1 MPKLD
6 VVKTDERAEEI
17 YKYVKDI
24 MGLKPSLAIA
34 ALAAT
39 LGFMAARSEHDGPIE
54 AGFKLIVDFM
64 IESYEKDLHEQKK
77 KLN

>member
-24 MGLKPSLAIA
+24 MGLQPNEAIP
-34 ALAAT
+34 ALAAA
-39 LGFMAARSEHDGPIE
+39 LGFMVARCECDGPIE
-54 AGFKLIVDFM
+54 FGLSLIVEYM
-64 IESYEKDLHEQKK
+64 IGSYEKDLHEQKK